1 MNVAFQIEILTNS
14 NGAREIVSVE
24 CDPTTET
31 ASDDLGVEELGAGSW
46 QFLFVVPEDFDGTE
60 AVFTQFERFGL
71 SVQTVLD
78 ACTDA
83 LRTASST
90 PKGET

>member
-31 ASDDLGVEELGAGSW
+31 ASDHLGVEELGVGSW
-46 QFLFVVPEDFDGTE
+46 QFLFVVPEDFDGAE

-71 SVQTVLD
+71 SAQTVLD
-78 ACTDA
+78 ACADA
-83 LRTASST
+83 LRTAA
-90 PKGET
+90 